1 MAVETPLDRFKAV
14 LGGTARALSDEPELE
29 LTFTADAPS
38 QHGRHVKVPMPARQL
53 PPDQVAEARGFADQ
67 FALRM
72 RLHDSAMPLRGP
84 PPAAVARA
92 VSDAVAHASV
102 AACGPGGSQG
112 AAANLD
118 PRHQLPLRS

>member
-1 MAVETPLDRFKAV
+1 MAVQTPLDRVKAV

-38 QHGRHVKVPMPARQL
+38 QHGRHVKGPMPARQL

-72 RLHDSAMPLRGP
+72 HLHDSAMHLRGAP
-84 PPAAVARA
+84 TEAVARA
-92 VSDAVAHASV
+92 VYDAVENARV
-102 AACGPGGSQG
+102 E
-112 AAANLD
+112 
-118 PRHQLPLRS
+118 RSEERV